1 MQSTVIIKQSDNE
14 AITKDSQ
21 LTQSIVN
28 PKNVNYVLNRL
39 NEKHQRRLKIIEL
52 REIRGL
58 SFEAIAIRL
67 GINNRSS
74 VKEIYDRSVLVED

>member
-1 MQSTVIIKQSDNE
+1 MQPTVIIKQSENE
-14 AITKDSQ
+14 AKGKD
-21 LTQSIVN
+21 LRLNQSVVN

-52 REIRGL
+52 RELRGL